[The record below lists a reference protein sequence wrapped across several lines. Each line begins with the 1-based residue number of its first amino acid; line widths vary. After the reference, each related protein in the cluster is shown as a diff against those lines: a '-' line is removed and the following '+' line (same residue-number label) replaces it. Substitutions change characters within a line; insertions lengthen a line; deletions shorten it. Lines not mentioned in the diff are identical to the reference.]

1 MATAAHIIHKE
12 AILSVPYYSESA
24 YGIPVHYEKTLAFLY
39 EFLKR
44 VFLLSMNSY
53 LKRILLDGEF
63 YKAQNSQDYS
73 DSYNGCIRLQERID
87 GLFAELSQ
95 SGATA
100 LEMERINQE
109 AIPVGLRLKKQKVL
123 LKQVDKRVMEIIN
136 QAEEDFQLLIHV
148 MSGVL
153 FGEKGG
159 RFDTLSNIG
168 YIGGKDNQAFIRKL
182 KEILDGLNLFYQTLK
197 DLRENEE
204 HEFT

>member
-1 MATAAHIIHKE
+1 
-12 AILSVPYYSESA
+12 
-24 YGIPVHYEKTLAFLY
+24 
-39 EFLKR
+39 
-44 VFLLSMNSY
+44 
-53 LKRILLDGEF
+53 
-63 YKAQNSQDYS
+63 
-73 DSYNGCIRLQERID
+73 
-87 GLFAELSQ
+87 
-95 SGATA
+95 
-100 LEMERINQE
+100 MERINQE